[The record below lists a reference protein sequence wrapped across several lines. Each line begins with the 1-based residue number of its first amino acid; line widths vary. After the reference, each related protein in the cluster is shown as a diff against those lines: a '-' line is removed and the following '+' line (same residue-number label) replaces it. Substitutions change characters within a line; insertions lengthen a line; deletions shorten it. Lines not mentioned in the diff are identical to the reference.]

1 MTPLDRINAILGS
14 PRHRYV
20 IGEIEYDEYRAMTE
34 PSDTWPKHPDGTNM
48 SVGEMS
54 VEDRQRVTRE
64 ASERSRARLAG
75 EYATLDPDQRAAVD
89 EMIRVCRNSGQRAER
104 IFPDLVAEVYAYK
117 NPVGTRI
124 HWGMNSL
131 NDGCNFKRGIVE

>member
-1 MTPLDRINAILGS
+1 MNPYTA
-14 PRHRYV
+14 HREGL
-20 IGEIEYDEYRAMTE
+20 I
-34 PSDTWPKHPDGTNM
+34 
-48 SVGEMS
+48 
-54 VEDRQRVTRE
+54 TRE
-64 ASERSRARLAG
+64 ERDAEIMNR
-75 EYATLDPDQRAAVD
+75 EYKTLDPDQRAAVD